1 MYNMCIG
8 FNGLNFKKVKLNL
21 LRLVENFKQFCFNV
35 VENNV
40 EKVKLHQ
47 HGKLGNTCRAQPS
60 AKASRYLHF
69 VILLFLEN
77 VDHTPRIIEN

>member
-35 VENNV
+35 VENSV

-47 HGKLGNTCRAQPS
+47 HGKLGSTCRAQPS
-60 AKASRYLHF
+60 AKASRYLHI